1 MYILECVCKL
11 IGLPKHYTDLLII
24 PYTADGLD
32 GECGQW
38 VVGKECGEHK
48 PVVEI
53 VLLQVLLRKREK
65 GGGRERR
72 RRRKCKGIERG
83 RGRRGGGWEGGE
95 GRKDAEG
102 EGESVTTAHSKCK
115 EHESG
120 QK

>member
-11 IGLPKHYTDLLII
+11 IGLPKHYTDLLVI

-48 PVVEI
+48 PVVEV

-65 GGGRERR
+65 GGGSEGEEEEKEMQGNRERKRKERGRMGRRRREKGCRR
-72 RRRKCKGIERG
+72 RRREC
-83 RGRRGGGWEGGE
+83 
-95 GRKDAEG
+95 DN
-102 EGESVTTAHSKCK
+102 SS
-115 EHESG
+115 
-120 QK
+120 QQM

>member
-65 GGGRERR
+65 GGGREGEEEEKEMQGNRERKRKERGRMGRRRRGKGCRR
-72 RRRKCKGIERG
+72 RRREC
-83 RGRRGGGWEGGE
+83 
-95 GRKDAEG
+95 DN
-102 EGESVTTAHSKCK
+102 SS
-115 EHESG
+115 
-120 QK
+120 QQM